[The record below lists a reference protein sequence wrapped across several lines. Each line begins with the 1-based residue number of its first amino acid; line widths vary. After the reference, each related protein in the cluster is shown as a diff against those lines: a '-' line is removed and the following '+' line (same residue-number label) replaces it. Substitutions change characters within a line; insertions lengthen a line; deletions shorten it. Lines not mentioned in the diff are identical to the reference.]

1 MKKRKIALWR
11 LRSSIDHEMYYH
23 VIVNGEFHK
32 KMNYTYCRDV
42 DTKGHVDTYADCGY
56 SVLMSGACMI

>member
-1 MKKRKIALWR
+1 MKMRKIALWR

-32 KMNYTYCRDV
+32 KMNYTYCRAV
-42 DTKGHVDTYADCGY
+42 NTKGH
-56 SVLMSGACMI
+56 